1 MMSPDGMNT
10 SKPGLRTCNTYCF
23 IFFSLSLFESGEYMW
38 LGIFVV
44 CVSVD
49 VCVFRLS

>member
-10 SKPGLRTCNTYCF
+10 SKPGIRTCNTYCF
-23 IFFSLSLFESGEYMW
+23 IFSLSLFESGEYMW
-38 LGIFVV
+38 LGIYVV

-49 VCVFRLS
+49 V